1 MRQHGRTVQANW
13 LEGSS
18 SLDRLTATFLHQHL
32 QLTALSCFLLPVCS
46 LSFYALKIM
55 SAHTYTLL
63 SDLKVI
69 TTCALSYLLLDKH
82 LNRQAVTSL
91 VLLFTGICIG
101 QYATSTAEE
110 ASSAAAANANWIQ
123 GVLIMVLVAVL
134 SAVAAV
140 YTEWVMNYSSTYGQ
154 ESLNLQNMRLY
165 ASGTML
171 NGLFCILHSQTSL
184 STFDDLRLSHWVNV
198 AGLAFMGLVTVR
210 HREFLPAM
218 CLGFWQHL
226 TRFWRGACAML
237 AVHGMCSLR
246 KP

>member
-1 MRQHGRTVQANW
+1 
-13 LEGSS
+13 
-18 SLDRLTATFLHQHL
+18 
-32 QLTALSCFLLPVCS
+32 
-46 LSFYALKIM
+46 M

-69 TTCALSYLLLDKH
+69 TTCALSYLLLDRH

-110 ASSAAAANANWIQ
+110 SSAAAGGASQLQ

-140 YTEWVMNYSSTYGQ
+140 YTEWIMNYSSTYGQ

-165 ASGTML
+165 ASGTLLNALHCML
-171 NGLFCILHSQTSL
+171 HAKTSL
-184 STFDDLRLSHWVNV
+184 STFDDMRASHW
-198 AGLAFMGLVTVR
+198 
-210 HREFLPAM
+210 
-218 CLGFWQHL
+218 
-226 TRFWRGACAML
+226 
-237 AVHGMCSLR
+237 
-246 KP
+246 

>member
-1 MRQHGRTVQANW
+1 MQA
-13 LEGSS
+13 LERPVYTPHAHS
-18 SLDRLTATFLHQHL
+18 HP
-32 QLTALSCFLLPVCS
+32 LSPLPVLPACSRS

-69 TTCALSYLLLDKH
+69 TTCALSYLLLDRH

-91 VLLFTGICIG
+91 VLLFTGICVG

-110 ASSAAAANANWIQ
+110 SSAAAAASAAGASQLQ

-140 YTEWVMNYSSTYGQ
+140 YTEWIMNYSSTYGQ

-165 ASGTML
+165 ASGTLL
-171 NGLFCILHSQTSL
+171 NGLHCMLHAKTSL
-184 STFDDLRLSHWVNV
+184 STFDDMRASHW
-198 AGLAFMGLVTVR
+198 
-210 HREFLPAM
+210 
-218 CLGFWQHL
+218 
-226 TRFWRGACAML
+226 
-237 AVHGMCSLR
+237 
-246 KP
+246 